1 MTIHFFK
8 EIDHVKSK
16 ILALGAQV
24 ESRLQAA
31 IAGLVEENAELL
43 QKVIDTDV
51 EIDELEV
58 ELEEE
63 CLKVLA
69 LHQPVA
75 IDLRFVVA
83 ALKINSDL
91 ERIGDLAVNV
101 AERSLYL
108 VSRARADVSFDFP
121 RMAGKVQRMLR
132 CSIEA
137 LVNVDVKAASG
148 VCAADDAVDAMNREM
163 YALIKQAMA
172 KDPDPDNINKLIHIL
187 GISRDLERIGDHAT
201 NIAEDIIY
209 MVEGKIIRHHAEAY
223 VSDHVAAED
232 ADSA

>member
-8 EIDHVKSK
+8 EIDHIKSQ

-24 ESRLQAA
+24 EERLQMA
-31 IAGLVEENAELL
+31 IAGLVEEDADLL
-43 QKVIDTDV
+43 RKVIATDV

-108 VSRARADVSFDFP
+108 VSRARADVPFDFP
-121 RMAGKVQRMLR
+121 AMAGKVQRMLR
-132 CSIEA
+132 GSIEA
-137 LVNVDVKAASG
+137 LVNVDVKAAG
-148 VCAADDAVDAMNREM
+148 AVCASDDAIDAMNRDM
-163 YALIKQAMA
+163 YELVKQAMA
-172 KDPDPDNINKLIHIL
+172 KHQDLDGINKLIHIL

-209 MVEGKIIRHHAEAY
+209 MIDGKIVRHRAEAY
-223 VSDHVAAED
+223 VSDQSVPT
-232 ADSA
+232 ST